1 MSVCAGKW
9 MAECLRCGCI
19 RMKKEMRPLFTARR
33 SSAAHRIMGYMC
45 TDCWVCFLDT
55 NELPDPC

>member
-1 MSVCAGKW
+1 

-33 SSAAHRIMGYMC
+33 SSAAHRLMGYMC
-45 TDCWVCFLDT
+45 TYCWVCFLDT

>member
-1 MSVCAGKW
+1 M
-9 MAECLRCGCI
+9 RCGRI

-33 SSAAHRIMGYMC
+33 SSAAHRLMGYMC